1 MMSMMKKILRAYTP
15 GTCRSFMLDIT
26 LLLPLVGLLVEM
38 LARKI
43 SKKYIRQVL
52 YVTII
57 SLFIMVSG
65 SLYFDLINFYFL
77 TVFLGHPEA
86 WSGNHFMWNSGIE
99 VLGFRPIIDTT
110 TPTYT
115 NFWGF
120 WNIFAMVLF
129 FVIYPTLM
137 IKTGRRLHGLLFG
150 YTTKQTG
157 ISALFFERKNN

>member
-1 MMSMMKKILRAYTP
+1 MSSGVNSISVDQAAATTAELIAA
-15 GTCRSFMLDIT
+15 IT
-26 LLLPLVGLLVEM
+26 
-38 LARKI
+38 
-43 SKKYIRQVL
+43 SKR
-52 YVTII
+52 
-57 SLFIMVSG
+57 
-65 SLYFDLINFYFL
+65 
-77 TVFLGHPEA
+77 
-86 WSGNHFMWNSGIE
+86 IE